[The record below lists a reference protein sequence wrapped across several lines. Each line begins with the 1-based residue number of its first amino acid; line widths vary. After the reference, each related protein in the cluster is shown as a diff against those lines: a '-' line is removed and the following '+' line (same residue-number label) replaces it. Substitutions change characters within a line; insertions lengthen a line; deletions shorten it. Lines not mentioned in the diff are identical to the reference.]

1 MSQSNEKNHS
11 DSASSDL
18 EEKDEQRV
26 AEASD
31 VDEAEIIHNSDHSS
45 DSEIDGDFE
54 QPLESDSQS
63 DDDDFFTKPIYKNKK
78 LIEVHKW
85 KKHPVRSKYAR
96 TPRKNI
102 LKKVI
107 LPESKNCNDVKDEI
121 SAFLKIINIDMIDAI
136 VKYTNMY
143 IRSKRTTDDPKVIS
157 KNSAKYTNRAEM
169 MAVIGILFLLGSKKM
184 SKTNLEE
191 AWARDGSGIVILQ
204 GVMGLKRFRFLLA
217 AIRFDDKST
226 RPARRTHDKL
236 AAVREFYDAFNENCE
251 KYYSPGDQLT
261 IDEKLEPFRGRCSFI
276 QYIPNKPAKYGL
288 KIFDIVD
295 SRTFYSL
302 KLEIYCG
309 TQPPGPYEAPNS
321 SVAIVDRLI
330 TTYKGSSRNL
340 TTDNWYTSLPL
351 AQSLLASNITLVGT
365 LKKNK
370 KEIPVAFLPH
380 KSREVGTTIFGFQK
394 DATLVSYTT
403 KRNKCVILLSTAH
416 DDSKI
421 DSSTLK
427 PEIIMDYNKFKGGVD
442 TVDQLGANYSV
453 ARKTGRWTMAIFFAL
468 QTWQA

>member
-1 MSQSNEKNHS
+1 M
-11 DSASSDL
+11 
-18 EEKDEQRV
+18 
-26 AEASD
+26 
-31 VDEAEIIHNSDHSS
+31 
-45 DSEIDGDFE
+45 
-54 QPLESDSQS
+54 
-63 DDDDFFTKPIYKNKK
+63 
-78 LIEVHKW
+78 
-85 KKHPVRSKYAR
+85 
-96 TPRKNI
+96 
-102 LKKVI
+102 
-107 LPESKNCNDVKDEI
+107 
-121 SAFLKIINIDMIDAI
+121 
-136 VKYTNMY
+136 
-143 IRSKRTTDDPKVIS
+143 
-157 KNSAKYTNRAEM
+157 
-169 MAVIGILFLLGSKKM
+169 
-184 SKTNLEE
+184 
-191 AWARDGSGIVILQ
+191 
-204 GVMGLKRFRFLLA
+204 
-217 AIRFDDKST
+217 
-226 RPARRTHDKL
+226 
-236 AAVREFYDAFNENCE
+236 
-251 KYYSPGDQLT
+251 
-261 IDEKLEPFRGRCSFI
+261 
-276 QYIPNKPAKYGL
+276 
-288 KIFDIVD
+288 
-295 SRTFYSL
+295 

-340 TTDNWYTSLPL
+340 TADNWYTSLPL

-468 QTWQA
+468 LNVAGINARVLLKCTQPTALPKFRRTFLKNLAISLMQPHLGQRVNLANLPVHSKAIIRSLLPLKTTEEDENSPVQKKAKRTMYSLR